1 MKCCCSVMWQ
11 ELCCDDRL
19 LPADSPRHSQHSIK
33 FRREF
38 RQNSAGAAEG
48 GGGQGGGRGGGS
60 VPPGGGEQRDTRPVA
75 APSAAAGRQLQ
86 SYTSVPRQFTS
97 FSYQTRQAAR
107 TRPERARRPPPKCV
121 QRKRAAAARR
131 LDTGAGDCGTYT
143 ALTPRV
149 HVISLV

>member
-1 MKCCCSVMWQ
+1 MTACC
-11 ELCCDDRL
+11 L
-19 LPADSPRHSQHSIK
+19 LTSLDTRNIQSNFGENFGRTAREPR
-33 FRREF
+33 RV
-38 RQNSAGAAEG
+38 AGA
-48 GGGQGGGRGGGS
+48 R
-60 VPPGGGEQRDTRPVA
+60 
-75 APSAAAGRQLQ
+75 AAAAAAAVSPPAAASSATPGRWPPPAPRPGRQLQ

-107 TRPERARRPPPKCV
+107 TRQERAHRPPPKCV

-149 HVISLV
+149 HVISLE